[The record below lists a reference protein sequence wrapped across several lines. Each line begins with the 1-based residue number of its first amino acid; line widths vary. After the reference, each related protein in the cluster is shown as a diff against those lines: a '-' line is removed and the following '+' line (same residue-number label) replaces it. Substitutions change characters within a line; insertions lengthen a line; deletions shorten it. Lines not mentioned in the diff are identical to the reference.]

1 MKRFAWICLLLAGL
15 LMIAGCDNSAMS
27 TLSDTGSESQTVL
40 SSVGK
45 NTEAEDSASETKE
58 TPKPTDSESI
68 SESESSEPAE
78 KEEPVQTEKP
88 DTGAVAVDE
97 KPEEREETS
106 SSSRNEEPIETTPPV
121 TESKSDESSTTPPQ
135 PTETPKP
142 TEPPKKPEPTKE
154 PESPV
159 NPETEPSE
167 EPTPPLAEEKPKEPE
182 QPSEPAFDVNYWVDY
197 AKGYAQSLGL
207 TLSSWAVECWDN
219 PIPAAAYCTNIAED
233 IQGYLNRY
241 AKSGEVTDVW
251 IWAESLG
258 NNQYQIYIGYA

>member
-1 MKRFAWICLLLAGL
+1 MKRFAWICLLLTGL
-15 LMIAGCDNSAMS
+15 LMIAGCSNSAMT
-27 TLSDTGSESQTVL
+27 TLSDEDSESQIFL

-58 TPKPTDSESI
+58 TPKPTVSESV

-78 KEEPVQTEKP
+78 KKEPVQTEKP
-88 DTGAVAVDE
+88 DTGAVVVDE
-97 KPEEREETS
+97 KPEEREETT

-154 PESPV
+154 PEPPV

-167 EPTPPLAEEKPKEPE
+167 EPTPPPAEEKPKEPE

-197 AKGYAQSLGL
+197 AKSYAQSLGL

-219 PIPAAAYCTNIAED
+219 PIPAAAHCTNLAAD

-258 NNQYQIYIGYA
+258 NNQYQIYIGFA

>member
-1 MKRFAWICLLLAGL
+1 MKRFAWICLLLVGF
-15 LMIAGCDNSAMS
+15 LMIAGCDNAAMS
-27 TLSDTGSESQTVL
+27 AISDEDSESQTVL

-45 NTEAEDSASETKE
+45 NTKAEDSASETKE
-58 TPKPTDSESI
+58 TPKPTASESI
-68 SESESSEPAE
+68 SESETSESAE
-78 KEEPVQTEKP
+78 KKEPVQTAQP
-88 DTGAVAVDE
+88 DTGAVVVEE
-97 KPEEREETS
+97 KPEEREES
-106 SSSRNEEPIETTPPV
+106 SSQSRNEKPKETIPPV

-154 PESPV
+154 PELSV

-167 EPTPPLAEEKPKEPE
+167 EPTPPPAEEKPKEPE

-241 AKSGEVTDVW
+241 AKSGEVMDVW

>member
-15 LMIAGCDNSAMS
+15 LMIAGCSNSAM
-27 TLSDTGSESQTVL
+27 TTHLNEDSESQTVL
-40 SSVGK
+40 SSDGK
-45 NTEAEDSASETKE
+45 NTEVEDSTSETKE
-58 TPKPTDSESI
+58 TPKPSTSESI
-68 SESESSEPAE
+68 SEAESAEPAE
-78 KEEPVQTEKP
+78 KKEPVQTEKP
-88 DTGAVAVDE
+88 DTGAVVVDE
-97 KPEEREETS
+97 KPEEREES
-106 SSSRNEEPIETTPPV
+106 SSQSRNEEPIETTPPV

-142 TEPPKKPEPTKE
+142 TEPPKE
-154 PESPV
+154 PELPV

-167 EPTPPLAEEKPKEPE
+167 EPTPPPAEEKPKEPE

-207 TLSSWAVECWDN
+207 TLSGWAVECWDN
-219 PIPAAAYCTNIAED
+219 PISAAAHCTNIAED